1 MNKPNRIANPLHF
14 LNAAPVLLLWAI
26 AAIVYIVSS
35 ILYFQ
40 IPINPDDAVFTYIAW
55 VMSEGGTVYIDAA
68 DQNWPGQMLI
78 HWLAVVLFGN
88 SLWAYRG
95 LEIIIL
101 LPLCSWALY
110 CFTDAVYDRFAAI
123 FVALLFPIM
132 YMLAGFWHSGQR
144 DMIAGPILIAT
155 CLIMYRRF
163 LGATWRCLLLQG
175 LLIGLATMIRPTM
188 LIIGPLLF
196 LLDVFFM
203 SKHQRS
209 LARVFIDHC
218 VVLMTILCFAA
229 LLMLYGHFTGSLGAW
244 YEASILFA
252 TQVYSQSINAIDSL
266 ARVIPNLLNAW
277 KLYLLVGVVGV
288 FLLAKK
294 NKVAL
299 CLIASILPAALI
311 SLLVQGKALSYHMTV
326 LYAPLSIVL
335 AVALSFSFRVMLAK
349 KTSSIALILAIV
361 LFSVTALGVVKKSFD
376 TFASPFNFLVGISDR
391 DKHLVNY
398 VAGNG
403 VTVSQTV
410 LAAEYIEQTTPQE
423 ATVLFWARPMHVNIV
438 SGRRSPLREAS
449 IALLLEPTPNFSIY
463 SLWYDRIETIFKQS
477 PPEIILLVKDD
488 TTGVYVGFDQ
498 QNPDKGFSN
507 IVAQNLRFY
516 QKETTFGNVE
526 LFRRR

>member
-1 MNKPNRIANPLHF
+1 MRLQYYCYGLLPPLF
-14 LNAAPVLLLWAI
+14 
-26 AAIVYIVSS
+26 
-35 ILYFQ
+35 ILY
-40 IPINPDDAVFTYIAW
+40 
-55 VMSEGGTVYIDAA
+55 
-68 DQNWPGQMLI
+68 
-78 HWLAVVLFGN
+78 

-266 ARVIPNLLNAW
+266 A
-277 KLYLLVGVVGV
+277 
-288 FLLAKK
+288 
-294 NKVAL
+294 
-299 CLIASILPAALI
+299 
-311 SLLVQGKALSYHMTV
+311 
-326 LYAPLSIVL
+326 LSIVL